1 MKISRLVNDANKP
14 FHSNG
19 YAEVAN
25 GLSIGAASAETF
37 QQRYRIDQN
46 RKIIPQYRNSLIASA
61 YDSKPVSQP
70 SDQQSPRSSSS
81 PVATRQAFNS
91 GSDGTPSAKSRHKNF
106 SEPGG
111 RRYDPYG

>member
-46 RKIIPQYRNSLIASA
+46 RKLIQQYRNSLIASA
-61 YDSKPVSQP
+61 YDRKPVSRRP
-70 SDQQSPRSSSS
+70 DQQTRRGSLPA
-81 PVATRQAFNS
+81 ATEPGFRS
-91 GSDGTPSAKSRHKNF
+91 GSDTNAGSKLRHKNF
-106 SEPGG
+106 SKPDS
-111 RRYDPYG
+111 RHYDPYK